1 MAIAAGEARARLFPL
16 SRQVNDDLR
25 PTGWG
30 DLPCVRAGHPWH
42 S

>member
-25 PTGWG
+25 PTGSG
-30 DLPCVRAGHPWH
+30 DLSCAGAGHTQN